1 MKRNIKLSV
10 AVLVTGMLYIAIFL
24 SGCRGDGGGAAPA
37 PDMSPV
43 GNGLS
48 FIGMG
53 IVLAAIISLIGIIT
67 GRQK

>member
-1 MKRNIKLSV
+1 MKRNAKLAF
-10 AVLVTGMLYIAIFL
+10 AVIVTGMLFVATFL

-48 FIGMG
+48 LIGMG
-53 IVLAAIISLIGIIT
+53 IVLASIIGLIGIIS
-67 GRQK
+67 GRPK